1 MKGITVMS
9 EKEMITIFNSE
20 YELIGTASREEA
32 HKKGLWHETF
42 HCWMY
47 DINDDEVFLYFQQ
60 RSAKKK
66 DFPNQLDITAAGH
79 LLAGETV
86 FDGFREVTEELGL
99 EISPNS
105 ADCLGVFPVQIHL
118 EDFYDNEFT
127 NVFIVKKK
135 LELGT
140 FVLQEEEVSAV
151 YAIPLKKLKELFS
164 DTRKELAI

>member
-66 DFPNQLDITAAGH
+66 IFL
-79 LLAGETV
+79 
-86 FDGFREVTEELGL
+86 
-99 EISPNS
+99 
-105 ADCLGVFPVQIHL
+105 
-118 EDFYDNEFT
+118 T
-127 NVFIVKKK
+127 N
-135 LELGT
+135 
-140 FVLQEEEVSAV
+140 
-151 YAIPLKKLKELFS
+151 
-164 DTRKELAI
+164 